1 MLHLETE
8 SEDVYL
14 PRVSWISLENPA
26 CKMEKITLGKLERL
40 SFRYVKNNAL
50 ENNTSKELMII
61 TRITHV

>member
-26 CKMEKITLGKLERL
+26 VRWK
-40 SFRYVKNNAL
+40 KNN
-50 ENNTSKELMII
+50 
-61 TRITHV
+61 TRQAQRDYLFVVCEK